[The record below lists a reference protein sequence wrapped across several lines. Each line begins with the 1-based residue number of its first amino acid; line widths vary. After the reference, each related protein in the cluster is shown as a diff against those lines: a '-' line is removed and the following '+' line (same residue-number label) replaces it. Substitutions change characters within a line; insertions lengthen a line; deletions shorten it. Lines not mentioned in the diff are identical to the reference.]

1 MMRVLMQ
8 LIEGDENDY
17 VSDRKWW
24 EWSWSHPSAAKVS
37 KTDRRGVSDQY
48 VGVGG
53 HLIVVDYH
61 EDGDDYCEDDDDYC
75 DDDDDYCEDD
85 DEQKPGLEKPP
96 VATFSDNPP
105 PWEGWKPTHWTQV
118 ARAFLIDQAWLM

>member
-1 MMRVLMQ
+1 M
-8 LIEGDENDY
+8 
-17 VSDRKWW
+17 
-24 EWSWSHPSAAKVS
+24 
-37 KTDRRGVSDQY
+37 SDQY

-105 PWEGWKPTHWTQV
+105 PWEG
-118 ARAFLIDQAWLM
+118 